1 VNRMTWM
8 NTTMFILLLLSCSNT
23 VQEKGAQKILKSSKG
38 GDFRGVNIGDKP
50 SDVVGREEVNSVYS
64 MPDELVYRMESDG
77 EDSTW
82 YEISYNF
89 NEAGLYNI
97 KLEVFP
103 KNEMHLKLFKDDF
116 VRYYKEK
123 YGDCKYNNGYCEW
136 RAMTTNG
143 HLVNISLTDSLII
156 KSRPCIK
163 ITFNESDGND

>member
-1 VNRMTWM
+1 M
-8 NTTMFILLLLSCSNT
+8 NAAIFILMFFSCANT
-23 VQEKGAQKILKSSKG
+23 VEEKGAQKILKNSKG
-38 GDFRGVNIGDKP
+38 GDFRGINIGDNAQ
-50 SDVVGREEVNSVYS
+50 DVAGSEGVNSVYS

-97 KLEVFP
+97 QLEVFP
-103 KNEMHLKLFKDDF
+103 KNETHLKLYKDDF

-123 YGDCKYNNGYCEW
+123 YGDCKYVNGYCEW
-136 RAMTTNG
+136 RAMTNNG
-143 HLVNISLTDSLII
+143 HLVNISLTDSLIV

-163 ITFNESDGND
+163 ISFNESESYE

>member
-1 VNRMTWM
+1 M
-8 NTTMFILLLLSCSNT
+8 NTVMFVLMLFSCANT
-23 VQEKGAQKILKSSKG
+23 VEEKGARKILKSSKG

-50 SDVVGREEVNSVYS
+50 SDVVGSEEVNSVYS
-64 MPDELVYRMESDG
+64 MPDEIVYRIESEG

-97 KLEVFP
+97 QLEVFP
-103 KNEMHLKLFKDDF
+103 KNETHLLLYKKDF
-116 VRYYKEK
+116 IRYYKEK
-123 YGDCKYNNGYCEW
+123 YGDCAYLNGYCEW
-136 RAMTTNG
+136 RALTNNG
-143 HLVNISLTDSLII
+143 NSVNITLTDSILV

>member
-1 VNRMTWM
+1 MKNVVVFTLILFSCG
-8 NTTMFILLLLSCSNT
+8 NTIE
-23 VQEKGAQKILKSSKG
+23 EKGANKILRSSKG
-38 GDFRGVNIGDKP
+38 GDFRGANIGDNP
-50 SDVVGREEVNSVYS
+50 RQVEGSEGVNSVYS

-97 KLEVFP
+97 QLEVFP
-103 KNEMHLKLFKDDF
+103 KNETHLKLYKDDF

-123 YGDCKYNNGYCEW
+123 YGDCKYVNGYCEW
-136 RAMTTNG
+136 RAMTNNG
-143 HLVNISLTDSLII
+143 HLVNISLTDSLIV

-163 ITFNESDGND
+163 ISFNESESYE